1 MCGLYQQFQASFSFL
16 VPGKM
21 SAFPES
27 VGPAHLQEG
36 DLIPH
41 SLVCSR
47 LGRLVTW
54 VKEKFQV
61 ALGDVEAYHMFFFYF
76 QKNVLFFL
84 TLLYFSSVSGG
95 NHIFKIFKCG
105 TIRSPQEYCI
115 LYDSFN
121 FQSYHIKIIP
131 ILDMCNPQIEHS

>member
-61 ALGDVEAYHMFFFYF
+61 ALGDVEAYHMFFF
-76 QKNVLFFL
+76 LFSEECIIFL
-84 TLLYFSSVSGG
+84 NSLVFL
-95 NHIFKIFKCG
+95 KCLW
-105 TIRSPQEYCI
+105 R
-115 LYDSFN
+115 
-121 FQSYHIKIIP
+121 
-131 ILDMCNPQIEHS
+131 